1 MLYDPKY
8 RKLYILAFINI
19 SYVYEIMGMSRCY
32 SLMKCL
38 LILFNII
45 FLCVGGG
52 ACAFAAWALWDG
64 RASENAEGRAGLCA
78 LLAWGAVLLLGA
90 LAALAG
96 CARGSASLL
105 AAAFALLALSAVAE
119 AAAAWWGAAH
129 LPQLRHALLQRLD
142 HTVRVDYGVLPART
156 SVIDS
161 IQQGLECCGAE
172 GPRDWQDS
180 AWSRAQAEPE
190 EGAPAAEARS
200 DTLDLSVSAP
210 TAYYWVPASCCNVEL
225 SAEECEASRRV
236 PAASGGGAG
245 LRSAGCGR
253 GVVAALARAARLPL
267 AAAAALLAAHALA
280 LLLALALC
288 LRAHPDHRYKA

>member
-1 MLYDPKY
+1 
-8 RKLYILAFINI
+8 
-19 SYVYEIMGMSRCY
+19 MGMSRCY

-52 ACAFAAWALWDG
+52 ATAFAAWALWDG
-64 RASENAEGRAGLCA
+64 RASESSEGRAGLCA
-78 LLAWGAVLLLGA
+78 LLAWSTVLLLGA

-96 CARGSASLL
+96 CGRSSSSLL

-129 LPQLRHALLQRLD
+129 LPQLQHALLQRLE

-180 AWSRAQAEPE
+180 AWSRSQARAGGELV
-190 EGAPAAEARS
+190 GDSAPAAEARS

-210 TAYYWVPASCCNVEL
+210 TAYYWVPSSCCSSEL
-225 SAEECEASRRV
+225 SEEQCERARR
-236 PAASGGGAG
+236 
-245 LRSAGCGR
+245 
-253 GVVAALARAARLPL
+253 
-267 AAAAALLAAHALA
+267 AAAAAAPGGGVRGAGCGARVLAALWVSRSKTLPNEHNT
-280 LLLALALC
+280 
-288 LRAHPDHRYKA
+288 P